1 MLTSQALL
9 PEKRSRLN
17 SMARPLLL
25 LCLLLCFAAALQA
38 QRATIAARALTATTA
53 DAASDLGQVPTSQPL
68 TVTLRLEPTVQ
79 RAAALE
85 QLLTAQTTASSP
97 SYHHWLTPEQF
108 AASYGATDD
117 QLATLTTWAQSQG
130 LSVISVSAA
139 HTRLT
144 LIGSA
149 DQVQRAFSVSLHRY
163 SVSGQPHFAPSNA
176 PSVPFT
182 FAPMVASISGL
193 DDLSANTGSLSAIS
207 LQGRILA
214 LSSAETDTFAVT
226 AAAIDANSSPI
237 LTLTPQTC
245 TSLAPSDLAGFQALF
260 RQANAQGITVLASGS
275 CTSDLLSLPE
285 VTALTTAALSAPD
298 TSVEGRPDWQIA
310 PGLPNDALRHQ
321 PDLTTSSV
329 TDLAQTLVRLL
340 RETGI
345 RQGNVN
351 PIFYS
356 LATSPGLYTQP
367 DSAPAGT
374 WKSATGLGLI
384 DLTILAKVFPRAGGA
399 LATTTSLQSST
410 YTPNYGDSITFT
422 AKVLAPVYGNA
433 NPTGTVT
440 FSAVAQGV
448 LGSATVD
455 SSGTAIFIV
464 KTALPVGTYNVTA
477 TYGGDTVYAGGSNAS
492 SVILTVSIVN
502 ASLAATVSPTANV
515 PYGSTATVTATVS
528 LPGPNAAPSGPVT
541 AVVQGVTGASASAT
555 LSPNP
560 GGNTASANITF
571 QVPPPGSYTIEVTCT
586 GTTNF
591 QCQSP
596 VDITKFTTVKGNTVI
611 TLTTTPAAPQAGQP
625 VTLTANISAVGN
637 GIGPYSFTG
646 NITFYDNG
654 KILGNGA
661 IPVGSNQAAASI
673 TLSGNITHN
682 IIASYS
688 GDTNWNASTSAPQA
702 VNPTLLP
709 STLTVTSNFTSA
721 LAGANI
727 VITATVF
734 TTVSNTV
741 GPTGTVSFFD
751 TYNGSIVQLGGS
763 SGAITLTPN
772 GPNQSIARFTTTGL
786 LAGAHSIYA
795 IYNGDSNF
803 APATSTTMP
812 LNLTDYNLIMVPQTL
827 TLKAGQT
834 GQVVMLIGLVGGFN
848 GTVSFGCTPPSG
860 AEATCGFSP
869 ATLQGGGSTTMTVTT
884 TAAKAKPTQ
893 QALSGEAPGSWSFG
907 AGAGSAFATLL
918 CLLLPRRRRALPFLL
933 ATLLSLSLFPSLGC
947 GLGTTAAPTNAAPAD
962 LGTPLGTQIFNITTA
977 GNDGV
982 NTSRHN
988 YQYQVTVQ

>member
-1 MLTSQALL
+1 
-9 PEKRSRLN
+9 
-17 SMARPLLL
+17 MARPLLL
-25 LCLLLCFAAALQA
+25 LCLLPSSTAALHA
-38 QRATIAARALTATTA
+38 QRTTIAARALTAATGATNG
-53 DAASDLGQVPTSQPL
+53 DAVADLGQLPASQPL
-68 TVTLRLEPTVQ
+68 TVTLRLTPTAQ

-85 QLLTAQTTASSP
+85 QLLTAQTTASST
-97 SYHHWLTPEQF
+97 SYHKWLTPQQF

-117 QLATLTTWAQSQG
+117 QLATLTTWAQAQG
-130 LSVISVSAA
+130 LAVASVSAA
-139 HTRLT
+139 RTRLT
-144 LIGSA
+144 LSGTV

-163 SVSGQPHFAPSNA
+163 AVSGQSRFAPANM
-176 PSVPFT
+176 PSVPFAV
-182 FAPMVASISGL
+182 APIVASVSGL
-193 DDLSANTGSLSAIS
+193 DDIPASVGSLSATS
-207 LQGRILA
+207 LQGRATA
-214 LSSAETDTFAVT
+214 LTAADTDTFA
-226 AAAIDANSSPI
+226 AAASAVDANTSPI
-237 LTLTPQTC
+237 LTLMSQSC
-245 TSLAPSDLAGFQALF
+245 TAIAPSDFAAYQGLF
-260 RQANAQGITVLASGS
+260 RQANAQGITILASS
-275 CTSDLLSLPE
+275 TCSSELLSLPE
-285 VTALTTAALSAPD
+285 VTALTTSASVPD
-298 TSVEGRPDWQIA
+298 ASIEGRPDWQVA
-310 PGLPNDALRHQ
+310 AGLPSDALRHQ

-329 TDLAQTLVRLL
+329 ADLTQTLTSLL
-340 RETGI
+340 RETGS

-351 PIFYS
+351 PVLYS
-356 LATSPGLYTQP
+356 LATTPGLYTQP
-367 DSAPAGT
+367 DAAPAGT
-374 WKSATGLGLI
+374 WESATGLGVV
-384 DLTILAKVFPRAGGA
+384 DLTILAKVFPRASGS
-399 LATTTSLQSST
+399 LVTTTSLVSSS
-410 YTPNYGDSITFT
+410 YSLNYGDAFTLT

-433 NPTGTVT
+433 NPTGTMT
-440 FSAVAQGV
+440 FSSATQGV

-455 SSGTAIFIV
+455 SAGNAVFTV
-464 KTALPVGTYNVTA
+464 KTALNVGTYNVTA
-477 TYGGDTVYAGGSNAS
+477 TYGGDTNYASSSNAS
-492 SVILTVSIVN
+492 SVIITISIVN
-502 ASLAATVSPTANV
+502 ATLLATVSPASSV
-515 PYGSTATVTATVS
+515 PYGSTATVTATVT
-528 LPGPNAAPSGPVT
+528 LPGANAAPTGLVT
-541 AVVQGVTGASASAT
+541 AVVQGVTGATASAT

-560 GGNTASANITF
+560 GGNSATANITF
-571 QVPPPGSYTIEVTCT
+571 GVPPPGSYTLSVSCT

-596 VDITKFTTVKGNTVI
+596 VNINTFTTIKGNTTVNV
-611 TLTTTPAAPQAGQP
+611 TTTPVAPQAGQP
-625 VTLTANISAVGN
+625 VTITANVSASGN
-637 GIGPYSFTG
+637 GPGPYNFTG
-646 NITFYDNG
+646 NMTFYDNG
-654 KILGNGA
+654 KLIATGA
-661 IPVGSNQAAASI
+661 VGSNQAAASV

-682 IIASYS
+682 IVAAYS
-688 GDTNWNASTSAPQA
+688 GDTNWNASTSTPQA

-786 LAGAHSIYA
+786 LAGTHSVYA

-803 APATSTTMP
+803 APATSATLP

-860 AEATCGFSP
+860 AEATCSFSP

-893 QALSGEAPGSWSFG
+893 VAGSGKSSWALG
-907 AGAGSAFATLL
+907 AGTGSALATLL

-933 ATLLSLSLFPSLGC
+933 ASLLSLSLLPSLGC
-947 GLGTTAAPTNAAPAD
+947 GLGTTAAPDNAAPAD
-962 LGTPLGTQIFNITTA
+962 PGTPLGTQIFNITTA

-988 YQYQVTVQ
+988 YQYQVTIQ